1 MVIDRDCVVGG
12 SRRGGEAKS
21 AARGEVCARIL
32 DLAVGPSFR
41 GAHQPLSPFSTPP
54 PLFAD
59 HVDDGAPRQIVAMSA
74 IILSAY
80 LQVLP

>member
-1 MVIDRDCVVGG
+1 MVIDRDCVVAL
-12 SRRGGEAKS
+12 SRRVEEARS
-21 AARGEVCARIL
+21 AALGDEVPRIL